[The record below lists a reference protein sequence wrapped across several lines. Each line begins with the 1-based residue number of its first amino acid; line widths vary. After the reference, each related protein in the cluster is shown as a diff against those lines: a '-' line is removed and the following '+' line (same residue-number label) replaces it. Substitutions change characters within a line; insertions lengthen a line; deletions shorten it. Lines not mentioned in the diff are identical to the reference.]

1 MTKSIYS
8 ACLLLYSLALVSG
21 NADALCVTV
30 SEANLRSGPGTNYDK
45 TWEVY
50 KYMPLRKVGQKG
62 DWYKVKDVDGDSHW
76 IYKKLVS
83 ASVHCAVVRKSTAN
97 VRTGPGT
104 NYPKVNWS
112 PVEHYYS
119 FRRIGSKG
127 DWIKVKDEAGDTGWV
142 AKSLLWLQ

>member
-1 MTKSIYS
+1 MIKSIYS
-8 ACLLLYSLALVSG
+8 ACLLLFSLALVSG

-104 NYPKVNWS
+104 NYRKVGWS

-119 FRRIGSKG
+119 FRRIGIKG
-127 DWIKVKDEAGDTGWV
+127 DWIKVEDEVGDTGWV